1 MIYKTS
7 FPFFKHHQ
15 DLIYFDSAA
24 TSLKPQ
30 VVIDTI
36 THYYTHLSSNVFR
49 GDYTLSIETS
59 NRFENVRQKTA
70 AFLNVE
76 RDEIIF
82 TSGASESLNMI
93 AFGFGHQVIEEN
105 DVILVNEAEHAS
117 NVLPWFELARQK
129 KAKVKFYAIK
139 DGQIDYESLEKR
151 LQEDNVKIV
160 SVAHVANVLGVK
172 NDLKKLAKLVHE
184 HDAYL
189 MVDGAQAIGHFEIDL
204 KEADVDFYAYSAH
217 KMYGP
222 TGVGILYGKHQLLE
236 QMTPLQYGGGS
247 NARFNVCGDISLK
260 DIPER
265 FESGTPNIEGVL
277 GYGAAIDYINKV
289 TLNAI
294 EKHEIELRDYL
305 LKQVHDLD
313 HLVIYNP
320 FTDTGLLS
328 FNVKGIFAQ
337 DVAAYLNHYQIC
349 VRSGTHCSKLVGGV
363 ISEENTVRLSLG
375 IYNTKEDI
383 DQFIRVI
390 KDITLE
396 KTIDIY
402 L

>member
-30 VVIDTI
+30 EVIDTI

-305 LKQVHDLD
+305 LKQVD
-313 HLVIYNP
+313 
-320 FTDTGLLS
+320 
-328 FNVKGIFAQ
+328 
-337 DVAAYLNHYQIC
+337 
-349 VRSGTHCSKLVGGV
+349 
-363 ISEENTVRLSLG
+363 
-375 IYNTKEDI
+375 
-383 DQFIRVI
+383 DQMI
-390 KDITLE
+390 
-396 KTIDIY
+396 
-402 L
+402 